1 MINGVG
7 IESTVHPRP
16 WLVFVP
22 LRRRHWW
29 LASIALPHH
38 GQQRIT
44 MDRKEN

>member
-22 LRRRHWW
+22 LRRPWW
-29 LASIALPHH
+29 LASFALPHH